1 MIRTIYATSYLGV
14 KIWSKRF
21 NSRLGDVKVQWE
33 SVKGQWGGIEEQ
45 WGGLLTGNEEALKG
59 DKEALKYDQ
68 CHMHN
73 RMMPK
78 PKLNIYIKLR
88 LFSPN
93 LCIKY
98 QILQQCKK
106 PEIKSKIKDFECAIE
121 DEIKKPFLGSSSKSC
136 DLISIPTR
144 VLKNFLDILITPI
157 TDKIN
162 ISIETSTFPQTFTD
176 AHIRPPV

>member
-1 MIRTIYATSYLGV
+1 MLFQTIQTICV
-14 KIWSKRF
+14 PFI
-21 NSRLGDVKVQWE
+21 NSILRRIPPPVLPKFT
-33 SVKGQWGGIEEQ
+33 SVKS
-45 WGGLLTGNEEALKG
+45 LCDYLS
-59 DKEALKYDQ
+59 KYF
-68 CHMHN
+68 
-73 RMMPK
+73 
-78 PKLNIYIKLR
+78 YIKLR

-121 DEIKKPFLGSSSKSC
+121 DEIKKPFLGSTSKSC
-136 DLISIPTR
+136 DLNSIPTR

-162 ISIETSTFPQTFTD
+162 ISMETSTFPQTFTD